1 VCLMWCTHNGPNMG
15 SLRDSTGSSEMPVS
29 ANPRKQEFYV
39 YQFKVNDY
47 PFYVGIGRS
56 RRGPD
61 RMRYVRSLLTPQNR
75 ATLERSSL
83 CVRVIAKLIQKNK
96 GKKLVY
102 LLTNWQH
109 NPFRHQDA
117 DLAVTAI
124 LAGRRFR

>member
-1 VCLMWCTHNGPNMG
+1 
-15 SLRDSTGSSEMPVS
+15 MPVS

-75 ATLERSSL
+75 ARLERSSL

-96 GKKLVY
+96 RQEAS
-102 LLTNWQH
+102 LLSNATTS
-109 NPFRHQDA
+109 DA
-117 DLAVTAI
+117 GASA
-124 LAGRRFR
+124 